1 MEGARATA
9 HAASALSCSLPSVAT
24 YLRLTAAL
32 IPLLAACASTGSREP
47 VQFTGAPRPAGSES
61 FPNWIEPPDQAVR
74 TIATA
79 PFEYQDVRRTAAGT
93 SGAREVEL
101 LFRGKQ
107 YHVKAKDV
115 PADLDGIN
123 NAPRKELAAY
133 VVQSFFLDPEDYVVP
148 ATTLRCVSF
157 ELRRSGQLSTTP
169 TVPGTSCVLSVAAM
183 WLKDVTLPEVLL
195 DPARFVTEPSYAY
208 SMSNLNVFT
217 YLVEHQDGRKGN
229 FLVSKDDRRQVFAI
243 DNGVSFGQPWPFYNW
258 FVPNWDV
265 LRVPAVRKETIDRL
279 RALERKDLDVLL
291 VVAQV
296 EPDADGILQL
306 VDPGP
311 PFDED
316 EGASRKGTT
325 VQFGLT
331 EDEIDDVWERIE
343 DLIEDVDD
351 GDLPV
356 F

>member
-1 MEGARATA
+1 MT
-9 HAASALSCSLPSVAT
+9 PSV
-24 YLRLTAAL
+24 RLVAAL
-32 IPLLAACASTGSREP
+32 VPLLAACASVTREP
-47 VQFTGAPRPAGSES
+47 VQFAEASRPAGSES

-79 PFEYQDVRRTAAGT
+79 PFEYQEVHRTAAGT
-93 SGAREVEL
+93 SGARDVEL
-101 LFRGKQ
+101 FFRGKP
-107 YHVKAKDV
+107 YHIKAKDM

-169 TVPGTSCVLSVAAM
+169 TVPGTSCVLAVAAM
-183 WLKDVTLPEVLL
+183 WLKDVTLPDGELL
-195 DPARFVTEPSYAY
+195 DVERFLKEPAYAY
-208 SMSNLNVFT
+208 YMSNLNVFT
-217 YLVEHQDGRKGN
+217 YLVEHQDGREGN

-265 LRVPAVRKETIDRL
+265 LRVPAVRKETIERL
-279 RALERKDLDVLL
+279 RKLERKDLDVLL
-291 VVAQV
+291 VVTQA
-296 EPDADGILQL
+296 EPDEEGLLQL
-306 VDPGP
+306 VEPGP
-311 PFDED
+311 PFDKD
-316 EGASRKGTT
+316 EGASLKGTT
-325 VQFGLT
+325 LQLGLT
-331 EDEIDDVWERIE
+331 EGEIDDVWERIQE
-343 DLIEDVDD
+343 LIEDVDE
-351 GDLPV
+351 GDLPT